1 MKIDFENVDIIT
13 VIIAIVILIGL
24 RFLITA
30 GIIKLITVCFGLTF
44 SWSVAT
50 GIWLTMILFRSI
62 FK

>member
-1 MKIDFENVDIIT
+1 MKVDFENVDIIT

-24 RFLITA
+24 SFLITA

-44 SWSVAT
+44 SWSVAA

>member
-1 MKIDFENVDIIT
+1 MKVDFENVDIIT

-24 RFLITA
+24 SFLITA

-44 SWSVAT
+44 SWPVAT

-62 FK
+62 FR

>member
-1 MKIDFENVDIIT
+1 MDFENVDIIT
-13 VIIAIVILIGL
+13 FIIAIVIIIGL
-24 RFLITA
+24 SFLITA

>member
-1 MKIDFENVDIIT
+1 MKVDFENVDIIT

-24 RFLITA
+24 SFLITA

>member
-1 MKIDFENVDIIT
+1 MRIDFENVDIIT

-24 RFLITA
+24 SFLITA

>member
-24 RFLITA
+24 SFLITA

-62 FK
+62 FR

>member
-24 RFLITA
+24 SFLITA

>member
-1 MKIDFENVDIIT
+1 MKVDFENVDIIT
-13 VIIAIVILIGL
+13 RIIVIAILIGL
-24 RFLITA
+24 SFLITA

-50 GIWLTMILFRSI
+50 GIWLTMILLKSI

>member
-1 MKIDFENVDIIT
+1 MKVDFENVDIIT

-24 RFLITA
+24 SFLITA
-30 GIIKLITVCFGLTF
+30 GIIKLMTVCFGLTF

>member
-1 MKIDFENVDIIT
+1 MKVDFENVDIIT

-24 RFLITA
+24 SFLITA

-62 FK
+62 FR